1 MITEASITEIV
12 ATPQLHT
19 EMPYAPGTCAQYSFK
34 APDFPKPVRVAG
46 VNFYRR
52 AEVRAWV
59 KAYEARKATNKK
71 RR

>member
-1 MITEASITEIV
+1 MVEASFDDVV

-19 EMPYAPGTCAQYSFK
+19 EMPYTPRTCAQFAHSF
-34 APDFPKPVRVAG
+34 ADFPKPIRVAG

-52 AEVRAWV
+52 TDIRAWL
-59 KAYEARKATNKK
+59 KAHEARKAKDRK